1 MLLRR
6 GRYLEFNRESGV
18 WVWIG
23 LGAIWLSSYPIL
35 HAVLYDRGVKF
46 GLAGG
51 RFESVMVS
59 GTWIGKTSEGW
70 ALVHGSPLC
79 VSARS
84 PPPPTTAPPLIA
96 FKYDHHPPEGSEEA
110 RLVAILKQPKEWV

>member
-1 MLLRR
+1 MCTYSINATVVRRRRDQPFTEEQRQWMLLRR

-59 GTWIGKTSEGW
+59 GTWIGKTSE
-70 ALVHGSPLC
+70 A
-79 VSARS
+79 
-84 PPPPTTAPPLIA
+84 
-96 FKYDHHPPEGSEEA
+96 
-110 RLVAILKQPKEWV
+110 